1 MTTIL
6 NKFATLPIVP
16 DHLALTEIAR
26 QIWAFIQDKGERPLI
41 LLTTAGPA
49 MHLRKLME
57 RYRPTGLPPHLVFL
71 PEIQGLNQWL
81 EQTPDLL
88 SLPKYAMVERWGE
101 VYSALENW
109 PEIRQQL
116 GALGE
121 GGKWTLAQAI
131 VAACD
136 KLSQSKLLDMFHT
149 ALESGDI
156 QAFGL
161 LEASTDAHRRIEEVF
176 QEVLDQAYPDLSQ
189 QMISLDGRLILAF
202 WKNLST
208 TSDPVIRQRLAFN
221 ARLKTADQALVWI
234 ESAQVF
240 GVESLVHQSFLNRY
254 AEDHFVLKIEMNW
267 NAAALWPEALAH
279 HEDEPLDF
287 SERHFDSHAQELIL
301 GHRQKYHSDH
311 WRLIA
316 GKRFEDIAWA
326 GVARIEEH
334 FSQGRRHIAL
344 IAQDR
349 LVARRMR
356 ALLSRL
362 GEGVSVRDSTG
373 WKLSTTQAAAA
384 IHSWIE
390 LIRQPNGPSLINLL
404 GFLKNPLIHYEELF
418 KHLFEESE
426 LATETSLADDWLW
439 ELEQLF
445 IREEVG
451 TGWQAIMNCFEKS
464 LFDGTSLQQS
474 YGLQFRLLNYLRQ
487 KSQQWHRGV
496 RLSHDWSTLLRQD
509 LKTLGMLEDIKS
521 DEALQQLLESLN
533 HLDDLKATSLSLNGW
548 LSLFELWLEQTSYI
562 ETPKPGQLIVSI
574 FPLSGIRLRTFD
586 AVVMVGCDDRQ
597 LPSFS
602 DPGLFFS
609 NAFVRSLGMK
619 GMEEEYI
626 QQSRDLSQLLI
637 SHQYVDLFWQEFA
650 DADAQ
655 NRPASWLVRL
665 MSSSQDSLVSPISL
679 PYKNAQAKPVFQS
692 KVSWDSKMYPLPGL
706 ISPSAY
712 KILRDCPYRFY
723 VSKLL
728 GLRQPK
734 VLERDSDFSLIGQLL
749 HRILKIFHQ
758 KLKTQDAQKG
768 DGDQQW
774 SDQDRKIWM
783 EKNLSSIS
791 QNIFGPYILGNGRFM
806 ADNFAWKK
814 QIPSW
819 IDWQLHR
826 EKEGWHFHNGECKVG
841 FDLRLSQGEVIRIEG
856 YPDRLDLHEESGFS
870 VIDYKY
876 QIVQSIKGK
885 AIHIDDDPQLLIYAK
900 AVDHDPI
907 VEDQSIREI
916 AWVSLKVKDI
926 EKLNNKDAKIERHF
940 PLENYEEKI
949 QGLIPNLARDLG
961 AVWSGKEMYAY
972 APDSV
977 CQYCDARGICRKG
990 MWS

>member
-1 MTTIL
+1 LTSIL

-16 DHLALTEIAR
+16 DHLALAEIAR
-26 QIWAFIQDKGERPLI
+26 QIWTFIQEKGERPLI

-49 MHLRKLME
+49 MPLRKLME
-57 RYRPTGLPPHLVFL
+57 KYRPVDLPPHLVFL

-88 SLPKYAMVERWGE
+88 SLPKYSMVERWGE
-101 VYSALENW
+101 VYSALEDW
-109 PEIRQQL
+109 KEIRQQL

-136 KLSQSKLLDMFHT
+136 KLSESKLLDVFHT
-149 ALESGDI
+149 ALESTDI
-156 QAFGL
+156 LGFGL
-161 LEASTDAHRRIEEVF
+161 LEASADVQRRIEEVF

-221 ARLKTADQALVWI
+221 ARLKTADQPLVWI

-240 GVESLVHQSFLNRY
+240 GVESVVHQSFLNRY
-254 AEDHFVLKIEMNW
+254 AEQFSVLKIEMNW
-267 NAAALWPEALAH
+267 NGAALWPEALPH
-279 HEDEPLDF
+279 DEGTPLDF
-287 SERHFDSHAQELIL
+287 SEKHFDPQAQKLVLE
-301 GHRQKYHSDH
+301 HRQKYHSAH

-326 GVARIEEH
+326 GVASIEEH
-334 FSQGRRHIAL
+334 FSQGRHNIAL

-404 GFLKNPLIHYEELF
+404 GFLKNPLIDYKVLF
-418 KHLFEESE
+418 KHLLEESE
-426 LATETSLADDWLW
+426 LTPETSLADDWLW
-439 ELEQLF
+439 ELEQLL

-451 TGWQAIMNCFEKS
+451 TGWQALMNCFEKP

-487 KSQQWHRGV
+487 KSQQWHRGA
-496 RLSHDWSTLLRQD
+496 RLSLDWSTLLIQD
-509 LKTLGMLEDIKS
+509 LKTLGMLESLKS
-521 DEALQQLLESLN
+521 DEAGQQLLESLN
-533 HLDDLKATSLSLNGW
+533 HLDELKATSLSVNAW

-562 ETPKPGQLIVSI
+562 ETPQTGQLIVSI

-619 GMEEEYI
+619 GMEEEYV

-637 SHQYVDLFWQEFA
+637 SHQFVDLFWQEFA
-650 DADAQ
+650 EADAQ

-665 MSSSQDSLVSPISL
+665 MRDSQDPLVSPISL
-679 PYKNAQAKPVFQS
+679 PYKNAKTRPVFQS
-692 KVSWDSKMYPLPGL
+692 KVGWDSKMYPLPGL

-712 KILRDCPYRFY
+712 KTLRDCPYRFY

-734 VLERDSDFSLIGQLL
+734 VLEHDSDFSLIGQLL

-758 KLKTQDAQKG
+758 KLKTQDAKKG
-768 DGDQQW
+768 DGDQLW

-791 QNIFGPYILGNGRFM
+791 QSIFEPYVLSDGRFM
-806 ADNFAWKK
+806 AANLAWKK

-841 FDLRLSQGEVIRIEG
+841 FDLRLSENEVIRIEG
-856 YPDRLDLHEESGFS
+856 YPDRLDLHEEHGFS
-870 VIDYKY
+870 VIDYKF
-876 QIVQSIKGK
+876 QNVQVIKSK
-885 AIHIDDDPQLLIYAK
+885 AVHIDDDPQLLIYAK

-907 VEDQSIREI
+907 VEEQSIREMS
-916 AWVSLKVKDI
+916 WVGLKVKHVD
-926 EKLNNKDAKIERHF
+926 KLSKKDASIERDF